1 MNPAAQID
9 LFGAPRLYT
18 DTPRSRVSDPESSHA
33 AADEVKSSGRLA
45 IQQSQVLAAVRQ
57 WPGRT
62 SRELAQYMS
71 ADRHMVARRTS
82 ELATANQIR
91 RSPVRQCSV
100 GNRLAVEWWPVP

>member
-1 MNPAAQID
+1 MSAAQID
-9 LFGAPRLYT
+9 LFSSPRLYT

-71 ADRHMVARRTS
+71 ADRHVVARRLP
-82 ELATANQIR
+82 EIEVAR
-91 RSPVRQCSV
+91 KVRKGGLRECAI
-100 GNRLAVEWWPVP
+100 GHRLAVEWWPVP